1 MCHVFFPP
9 PPLSTCITAEEC
21 CPDNI
26 KACRPLNMA
35 GKPSGQGS
43 KRVIS
48 SKHKPS
54 LRPWHFFC
62 LVLEHISQWLYLGVL
77 INTSAALPGSISHST
92 NTNHELSVPI
102 SISLHN
108 NIISTAAPK
117 LYQTDLITDF
127 FSCFVFFFPTDLNC
141 TFIACLH
148 CKMWKFRTEMYRKMI
163 PFHVFGWPDIF
174 YSLFPHNPIIHGE
187 TDAK

>member
-127 FSCFVFFFPTDLNC
+127 FSCFFFCFFNWPK
-141 TFIACLH
+141 LH
-148 CKMWKFRTEMYRKMI
+148 FYRMS
-163 PFHVFGWPDIF
+163 
-174 YSLFPHNPIIHGE
+174 SLQNVE
-187 TDAK
+187 V